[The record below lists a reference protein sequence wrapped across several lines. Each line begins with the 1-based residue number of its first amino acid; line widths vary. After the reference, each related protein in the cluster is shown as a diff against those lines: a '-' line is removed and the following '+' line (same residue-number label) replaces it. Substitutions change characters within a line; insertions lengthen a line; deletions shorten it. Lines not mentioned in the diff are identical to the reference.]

1 MINQDSTMD
10 QDSNGLLMDV
20 DNMDFLDGLDNG
32 SVNTKNENSDDSL
45 DESLSINGS
54 EEELYQRDSITGELV
69 MNLTKKYDLPL
80 KKGDNGK
87 LKFKLSNLG
96 AYNLAYV
103 TGKENEKLYPVS
115 IPNMDN
121 NKQYYKYITKSFQIY
136 QELGEH
142 RSYDIPTIGVI
153 NSTYQKEH
161 IASVNLAMEAIFS
174 ELEYFLNE
182 IKDEK
187 ISIDRYMN
195 LEDSMIILQCLKA
208 IHFTLDTPDEE
219 KKRENFIIGLIE
231 WVNRSDGE
239 PNSDY
244 ISRVFSTDNLEK
256 PVFQTNL
263 FWTLLNQLL
272 LRGLF
277 EQAIG
282 CIEKSRILAILKDI
296 CQVSYNA
303 LSDLIALLNRY
314 PVDSDESFREWKA
327 MVLELSQT
335 FSNSE
340 TNVSGELRDYIEDT
354 LLLVSGDRFKI
365 LNYSKT
371 WYESFC
377 GFILYYIPTLELADE
392 YLKLSVER
400 NAIDIT
406 SNWEECCASI
416 IKGNIYS
423 IFPVLESLDNCTA
436 TFTAAICEAKG
447 LLGNLYA
454 NEDEDIDLM
463 SQHEDD
469 NVLSDLLSQKNGI
482 AYYMIYNFAFE
493 LCSYDNKDLWPVAIG
508 LITFVPVVN
517 SSTKRMTISELL
529 QHYPYQTNDDI
540 EWLLSVCA
548 QWKLPYV
555 IKSLFTKLGNSMMYE
570 GKTIEAITNF
580 SRASRFDL
588 VKQYSWT
595 LFEASIITGKPLED
609 EVLTA
614 IVQGNENTLGETG
627 IVTQDIL
634 NSLVTNAMKQTLS
647 PYAVLFRFYKEVEE
661 QNWSIALELL
671 IELITFKHL
680 PDHYLVLLI
689 TKFLYPIFL
698 QDNSKLISESKV
710 IDIIE
715 AIELKWDSNNE
726 KSQNSFDVVLEA
738 DKTLEK
744 TLGDSLD
751 DALREIRSKLN
762 YKLCQE
768 FM

>member
-1 MINQDSTMD
+1 MINQDSIID

-20 DNMDFLDGLDNG
+20 SNMDFLNDLDNRP
-32 SVNTKNENSDDSL
+32 SNSKNENSEDGLDQSL
-45 DESLSINGS
+45 ISNGS
-54 EEELYQRDSITGELV
+54 EEELYHRDSITGDLV
-69 MNLTKKYDLPL
+69 MNLAKKDELPL
-80 KKGDNGK
+80 RKGDSGK
-87 LKFKLSNLG
+87 LKLKLSNLG
-96 AYNLAYV
+96 GYNLAYV
-103 TGKENEKLYPVS
+103 TGKENEMLYPVS

-121 NKQYYKYITKSFQIY
+121 NKQYYKYITSLFQIY
-136 QELGEH
+136 QDLGEH
-142 RSYDIPTIGVI
+142 RSYNIPTIGVI
-153 NSTYQKEH
+153 NSSYQEQH
-161 IASVNLAMEAIFS
+161 IASVNLALEATFS

-187 ISIDRYMN
+187 VSIDRYMN
-195 LEDSMIILQCLKA
+195 LEDSMIILQCLKT
-208 IHFTLDTPDEE
+208 IYFTLDSPDEE
-219 KKRENFIIGLIE
+219 QKRENFIVGLIE

-239 PNSDY
+239 PNSQY
-244 ISRVFSTDNLEK
+244 INHVFDTDNSEK

-263 FWTLLNQLL
+263 FWRLLNQLL

-277 EQAIG
+277 EQAVG
-282 CIEKSRILAILKDI
+282 CIEKSRILSSLKDI

-303 LSDLIALLNRY
+303 LSDLSTLLKHY
-314 PVDSDESFREWKA
+314 PMDSDESFREWKA
-327 MVLELSQT
+327 MVLELNQT

-340 TNVSGELRDYIEDT
+340 TNVSGELRDSIEDT
-354 LLLVSGDRFKI
+354 LLLVGGDRFKI

-416 IKGNIYS
+416 IKGNVYS

-436 TFTAAICEAKG
+436 TFAAAICEAKG
-447 LLGNLYA
+447 LLRNLFTG
-454 NEDEDIDLM
+454 EDEDIELL
-463 SQHEDD
+463 SQHEEDH
-469 NVLSDLLSQKNGI
+469 VFTDLLSQKNGI
-482 AYYMIYNFAFE
+482 AYYMINNLAFE
-493 LCSYDNKDLWPVAIG
+493 LCSYDNKDLWPIAIG
-508 LITFVPVVN
+508 LITFVPVIN
-517 SSTKRMTISELL
+517 SGAKRMTIGELL

-555 IKSLFTKLGNSMMYE
+555 TKSLFTKLGNSMMYE

-580 SRASRFDL
+580 SRAGRFDL

-595 LFEASIITGKPLED
+595 LFEASVVTGKPLED

-614 IVQGNENTLGETG
+614 IVQGNEQSLDESGMMTE
-627 IVTQDIL
+627 DIL

-647 PYAVLFRFYKEVEE
+647 PYAVLFRFYEEIEE
-661 QNWSIALELL
+661 QNWPVALDLL
-671 IELITFKHL
+671 VELITFKYL
-680 PDHYLVLLI
+680 PDHYLVLLV
-689 TKFLYPIFL
+689 TKFLFPIFL
-698 QDNSKLISESKV
+698 EDDSKLIGEAMV
-710 IDIIE
+710 ISIIE
-715 AIELKWDSNNE
+715 AIELKWNSENK
-726 KSQNSFDVVLEA
+726 KSQNVYNAVLEA
-738 DKTLEK
+738 DETLEK

-751 DALREIRSKLN
+751 DALKTIRTKLN